1 MFTRTESFRQYLS
14 YYPLVS
20 ILIAFTIFL
29 FFLGLLPILPEG
41 FLFEKGQG
49 VNLYISSGEWWRL
62 VTPIFLHS
70 SFSHLLFNCFALAI
84 FGPPLERLL
93 GSLTFTVFFLITGI
107 SANIITFILQ
117 PPTYIHVGASGAIF
131 GLLGFYLYLVL
142 FQKNRL
148 PTQEVKMIYTL
159 IGVGVL
165 MTFIQPNIN
174 ITGHLSGLATGLLL
188 ASLFIQNRLKR

>member
-174 ITGHLSGLATGLLL
+174 ITGHLSGLAAGLLL

>member
-20 ILIAFTIFL
+20 ILIAFTTFL

-174 ITGHLSGLATGLLL
+174 ITGHLSGLAAGLLL